1 MLDDTAKI
9 MPSCLFYKGSGR
21 KTLETLHLKLGPSRR
36 LAAAITAM
44 HIFACVMLGLAAPLL
59 WLAVPLLVG
68 SLAYVLHRE
77 ILRLAPASI
86 VAFTLHAD
94 CRCEFH
100 TRSGAV
106 REAALLG
113 SSFVAPWLTVL
124 NLKVT
129 GSWLARHVVIVPDAV
144 DSGIFRKLRVRLKW
158 GCAQPDGAPESRV
171 HAARRD

>member
-1 MLDDTAKI
+1 
-9 MPSCLFYKGSGR
+9 
-21 KTLETLHLKLGPSRR
+21 
-36 LAAAITAM
+36 
-44 HIFACVMLGLAAPLL
+44 MLGLASPAL
-59 WLAVPLLVG
+59 WLAAPVLAG
-68 SLAYVLHRE
+68 SLAYVLRCE
-77 ILRLAPASI
+77 VLRLAPASI

-124 NLKVT
+124 NLKTVD
-129 GSWLARHVVIVPDAV
+129 SRLAQYVVIVPDAV

-158 GCAQPDGAPESRV
+158 RCAFVNGDGA
-171 HAARRD
+171 